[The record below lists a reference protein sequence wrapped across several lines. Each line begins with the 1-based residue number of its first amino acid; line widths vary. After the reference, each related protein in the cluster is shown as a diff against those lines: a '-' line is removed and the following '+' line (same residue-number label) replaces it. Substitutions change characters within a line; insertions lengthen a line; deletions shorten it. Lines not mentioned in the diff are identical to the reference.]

1 MLLKSLEIYGFKSFA
16 EKTTLEFEPGVT
28 AIVGPNGCG
37 KSNIVDAMKWV
48 LGEQSARELRGG
60 SMEDVIFNGT
70 ELADKVNF
78 AEVSLKISNES
89 GKLPIDFSEVTISR
103 RLFRTGESDYLIN
116 MAPVRLKDVQDLIA
130 GSGIGT
136 KAYSL
141 MEQGKMDLIVSSKPD
156 ERRYVFEEASGITR
170 FKNKKREA
178 ERKLEYTENNLLR
191 VSDIISEVRRQI
203 SSLERQARKA
213 EKYKVVYEDIKS
225 KELLLA
231 AAKIGAYKDSI
242 SSFSSK
248 RNIFNE
254 DSSKMQRLLESKE
267 SLAKALRDNISKAS
281 ENIAQEENKSRDSSS
296 KQQRNRERV
305 EWNNQVIEESRERTE
320 ILRQELEDITA
331 RINTSQNKMIEL
343 EGEKGSFSQEREVL
357 NQGIGDKKREIENI
371 AIEESEIKEEIEG
384 VKSKILEC
392 NYEFTQKNNLLL
404 ELESELKSLRM
415 RIERLKENRGDIA
428 LALEE
433 QSSKLKRLELELKEK
448 EQELGILRNELDSI
462 FNDKALIEKKR
473 ESLTADRVDLEKKSA
488 NYEARLNSWLEIHS
502 KGLGYSEGTKVV
514 ANKFPDLV
522 LGRISDIIKVAP
534 EYVDRIELAF
544 GGKLKSIVVNTRESA
559 VNILKYCKNEG
570 LSDIEVVIL
579 SELEFKDSEYI
590 EGTFPISYFIELDAD
605 RKAILSLVADLFYV
619 EDSERARELSLKF
632 PVYRF
637 LTQDHLVFQGPTLGI
652 GFDPTKDLGLLDRE
666 GKINRLKEEIK
677 MFKNSI
683 EEVSVRIIES
693 EKSCSLITD
702 RLSDCEAR
710 KSELNYHL
718 IGLKKTLES
727 EQANRERLSQEQE
740 VLDLDIEDIG
750 AQLNSD
756 ASRRDRLKAELG
768 QAGDRVK
775 EGEERLLSLQDS
787 QARSLDRKH
796 ELSIELAQLETKEAS
811 YAERREKYDD
821 IYKAVEIELQ
831 NLNVDKQKRENEQ
844 TEIGVKI
851 GQLEDEIFRLEGENE
866 GLEVKLREGAERLT
880 QDKSEYEDL
889 KSQFEKE
896 EDELIKLRNES
907 AAYKDEA
914 HDLDLNMNEEEYRI
928 KSIRERLDQVYGIT
942 DIPDGVKG
950 EISTEVVE
958 EELKELQEKLERIGE
973 VNLVAIEE
981 HKSLKERSIFLENQ
995 ERDLLEAKESL
1006 QAAIRKINKTTR
1018 DMFSGTFQRVRASFK
1033 EIFPRLFG
1041 GGDAD
1046 LVLEEGVDC
1055 LESGVEIL
1063 ARPPGKKLQGVSLLS
1078 GGEKALTA
1086 LALLFAIFQ
1095 SKPSPFCILDEV
1107 DAPLDESNIDRY
1119 REILEE
1125 FSRLSQFLV
1134 ITHNKRTIST
1144 ADIIYGITM
1153 ENTGI
1158 SKIVS
1163 VKFHRTEEPAV
1174 GH

>member
-16 EKTTLEFEPGVT
+16 EKTILEFEPGVT

-48 LGEQSARELRGG
+48 LGEQSAKELRGG

-103 RLFRTGESDYLIN
+103 RLFRTGDSDYLIN

-130 GSGIGT
+130 GTGIGT

-170 FKNKKREA
+170 FKNKKKEA
-178 ERKLEYTENNLLR
+178 LRKLEHTENNLLR
-191 VSDIISEVRRQI
+191 VSDIISEIRRQI

-213 EKYKVVYEDIKS
+213 ENYKIVYEDIKS
-225 KELLLA
+225 KELILA
-231 AAKIGAYKDSI
+231 AAKIKAYKGSI

-248 RNIFNE
+248 KNMFNE

-267 SLAKALRDNISKAS
+267 SLAKALRGDISESS
-281 ENIAQEENKSRDSSS
+281 EKIAQEENILRDASSR
-296 KQQRNRERV
+296 QQRNKERI
-305 EWNNQVIEESRERTE
+305 EWNNQVIEEIKERID
-320 ILRQELEDITA
+320 ILRQELEDIVV
-331 RINTSQNKMIEL
+331 RINLSQSKMTEL
-343 EGEKGSFSQEREVL
+343 RGERDSFDQEGEVL
-357 NQGIGDKKREIENI
+357 DRGIGDKKREVESI

-384 VKSKILEC
+384 VKSKILEY

-404 ELESELKSLRM
+404 ELESELKSLRI
-415 RIERLKENRGDIA
+415 RIERLKENRSGII
-428 LALEE
+428 LTLEE
-433 QSSKLKRLELELKEK
+433 QNFKLEKLELELRDKD
-448 EQELGILRNELDSI
+448 QELGILKNELDGI
-462 FNDKALIEKKR
+462 FNDKTTIERGR
-473 ESLTADRVDLEKKSA
+473 ESLTADKVNLEKKSA
-488 NYEARLNSWLEIHS
+488 NYEARLDSWLEIYS
-502 KGLGYSEGTKVV
+502 KGLGYSEGTKAV
-514 ANKFPDLV
+514 ANRFPDLV
-522 LGRISDIIKVAP
+522 LGRVSDIIRVAP
-534 EYVDRIELAF
+534 EYVDRVELAF
-544 GGKLKSIVVNTRESA
+544 GEKLKSIVVNARESA
-559 VNILKYCKNEG
+559 VDILKYCKSEG
-570 LSDIEVVIL
+570 FSDIEVVVL
-579 SELEFKDSEYI
+579 SELKFKDSEYI
-590 EGTFPISYFIELDAD
+590 EGTFPIAYFIELDAD
-605 RKAILSLVADLFYV
+605 KKAILSLVADVLYV
-619 EDSERARELSLKF
+619 EDSERARELSF
-632 PVYRF
+632 NYPVYRF
-637 LTQDHLVFQGPTLGI
+637 LAQGHLAFQGPTLGI
-652 GFDPTKDLGLLDRE
+652 GFDPTKDLGLLDRD
-666 GKINRLKEEIK
+666 GKIGRLKEEIEILK
-677 MFKNSI
+677 KSL
-683 EEVSVRIIES
+683 EEVSVRIVES
-693 EKSCSLITD
+693 EKKYSQVTD
-702 RLSDCEAR
+702 KLSDFEVR
-710 KSELNYHL
+710 KSGLNDHL

-727 EQANRERLSQEQE
+727 GQANRERLSQEQE
-740 VLDLDIEDIG
+740 VLNLDIEDIE
-750 AQLNSD
+750 AQLSSD
-756 ASRRDRLKAELG
+756 ASRRDRLKTELNESG
-768 QAGDRVK
+768 AKIKKD
-775 EGEERLLSLQDS
+775 EERLLSLQDS
-787 QARSLDRKH
+787 QAKLIDRKH
-796 ELSIELAQLETKEAS
+796 ELSIGLAQLETKEAS
-811 YAERREKYDD
+811 YIERKQKYDD
-821 IYKAVEIELQ
+821 IYKSVEIELQ
-831 NLNVDKQKRENEQ
+831 NLNIDKQKRENEQ
-844 TEIGVKI
+844 VEIGIKI
-851 GQLEDEIFRLEGENE
+851 GQLEDEVSRLRGENE
-866 GLEVKLREGAERLT
+866 DLKVKLEEGAGRLT
-880 QDKSEYEDL
+880 QDKSKYEDL
-889 KSQFEKE
+889 KSQFERE
-896 EDELIKLRNES
+896 EDELIKLRNEY

-914 HDLDLNMNEEEYRI
+914 HSLDLNMNEEEYRI
-928 KSIRERLDQVYGIT
+928 KSIRERLNQVYGIT
-942 DIPDGVKG
+942 DIPDEVEG
-950 EISTEVVE
+950 EVEIGAVE
-958 EELKELQEKLERIGE
+958 EELKDLQGKLERMGE

-1018 DMFSGTFQRVRASFK
+1018 DMFSGTFQQVRASFK

-1046 LVLEEGVDC
+1046 LVLEEGIDC
-1055 LESGVEIL
+1055 LEAGIEIL

-1086 LALLFAIFQ
+1086 LSLLFAIFQ

-1119 REILEE
+1119 RKMLEE

-1163 VKFHRTEEPAV
+1163 VKFHKTEESVASC
-1174 GH
+1174 